1 MKKIYLNK
9 EDLYKA
15 SNIPEASFEKYVPS
29 ILNYVNGIAQAT
41 RPKVVGKMTELM
53 EKFRAESKDK
63 ELDAWE
69 RWYKKNYPHAL
80 NNAAEKIKAKLQEVK
95 YALETID
102 EDTIRKWVQD
112 LVIHKTYVGLVVQRA
127 ILQKLSK
134 HTGMNMR
141 YATAEEESQ
150 GIDGYIGS
158 KSVSV
163 KPSSY
168 QQKQALSESIAA
180 HTMIYYEKDQKGLFF
195 EFEEV
200 RFKD

>member
-15 SNIPEASFEKYVPS
+15 SNIPEASFKKYVPS
-29 ILNYVNGIAQAT
+29 ILNYVSGIAQAT

-69 RWYKKNYPHAL
+69 IWYKKNYPHAL
-80 NNAAEKIKAKLQEVK
+80 ENAVEKIKAKLEEVK
-95 YALETID
+95 YALEAID
-102 EDTIRKWVQD
+102 EDTIRTWVQD
-112 LVIHKTYVGLVVQRA
+112 LVIHKTYAGLVVQRA
-127 ILQKLSK
+127 ILQKLSE

-141 YATAEEESQ
+141 DATSEEESQ

-158 KSVSV
+158 KPVSV

-168 QQKQALSESIAA
+168 RRQVLPESIE
-180 HTMIYYEKDQKGLFF
+180 TNVMVYYEKDKKGLFF

-200 RFKD
+200 GLKN